1 MESRSDM
8 VLVLGIFA
16 TNVDL
21 VLDEE
26 LATTALAVDEAI
38 EADRFSAA
46 IAEMLEL
53 RVVSVECGRFLR
65 CDFFLS
71 ECFAHSFCL
80 NLSKTGIRP
89 ARESNRTAYW
99 F

>member
-1 MESRSDM
+1 
-8 VLVLGIFA
+8 VLG
-16 TNVDL
+16 
-21 VLDEE
+21 EE
-26 LATTALAVDEAI
+26 LTAAALAVDEAVK
-38 EADRFSAA
+38 ADGFSAA

-53 RVVSVECGRFLR
+53 RVVSVECDRFLR

-80 NLSKTGIRP
+80 TLSKTGIRP
-89 ARESNRTAYW
+89 ARDSLSFRLLATKGAAESNRTAHW